1 MKPVK
6 TRVLLADDDEDDRL
20 FFSDALTSLKAETE
34 IIEAEDGDKLMRY
47 LEDEANE
54 LPDILFL
61 DLNMPCKN
69 GFECLDAIR
78 LSARLRH
85 MTVAIYSTSAEERDI
100 ETAFVKGANVYI
112 RKPSDFESL
121 KKTLSEVLN
130 VNWQFQTGGLN
141 RDTFLFSI

>member
-1 MKPVK
+1 MKPIK
-6 TRVLLADDDEDDRL
+6 TRILLADDDEDDRL
-20 FFSDALTSLKAETE
+20 FFADALESLKAETE
-34 IIEAEDGDKLMRY
+34 ITTVHDGEKLMEF
-47 LEDEANE
+47 LEDENNE
-54 LPDILFL
+54 LPHILFL

-78 LSARLRH
+78 LSERLKH

-112 RKPSDFESL
+112 RKPSDFDSL
-121 KKTLSEVLN
+121 KKALTDVLN
-130 VNWQFQTGGLN
+130 VNWQFHTGGLN